1 MHFFRKTKMGWK
13 GFLCCANQEGSKKRP
28 PTAAETILDISR
40 CNLLEI
46 PNSEFDQDPE
56 ALQEI
61 DLSYNKIEELDP
73 ILMRCKNV
81 RVLNLS
87 DNQLRMI
94 NDQLASAFKNLRS
107 LNLAHNRFESIP
119 TLIGTFEYL
128 QSLDLSNNPIG
139 KILDGTITEVMTLKE
154 LRLNSCGLNFLPA
167 NIAKLTNLESLE
179 LRENNLEILPVT
191 IKLLT
196 KLKLLDIGRNNL
208 EVVQVEIGYL
218 FNLQELI
225 LDENILQDIAVVGD
239 LLNLRH
245 LDISANNLMGFPE
258 QLCNCSMLETLYGD
272 GNDFEEL
279 PESIGNWTHLTRLNL
294 NYVALKSLP
303 NSIGYLQALEEL
315 NILENYIESLPSTIG
330 FLRNLQVLV
339 AYDNRLKELP
349 NELASC
355 TKLTHLNVANNKL
368 SVLPDNIGYLKNL
381 RSLNLIGNY
390 LMYLPIS
397 LGLIQNLEGLWLSPY
412 QRTRKPHLE
421 RVEYENRIVLSSPLL
436 EQNYKPGGDG
446 EQLESIKS
454 TRSQTR
460 IQFDMSNGNS
470 EPDKQRADDDHAQL
484 KSPEQPHIF
493 RIPTPTQRERKRLE
507 KFAKTINA
515 ERKEKSFEIKEAV
528 VASTSPSSSTA
539 IYSNTP
545 RQRRSLDPEYI
556 ELSSSEFRPLCK
568 PPPYEIASRYS
579 KMSQSELEN
588 FKKMSNNNNPSYTSP
603 LLSPSHDDEC

>member
-1 MHFFRKTKMGWK
+1 MGWK
-13 GFLCCANQEGSKKRP
+13 FLCCAVNQESSKKRP
-28 PTAAETILDISR
+28 PITAETILDISR
-40 CNLLEI
+40 CNLIEI
-46 PNSEFDQDPE
+46 PNCEFDQDPE

-73 ILMRCKNV
+73 ILMRCRNV
-81 RVLNLS
+81 RILNLS

-94 NDQLASAFKNLRS
+94 NDQLSTAFKNLRS

-119 TLIGTFEYL
+119 TLVGTFEYL

-139 KILDGTITEVMTLKE
+139 KILDGTITEVLTLKE

-167 NIAKLTNLESLE
+167 NIAKLVNLESLE
-179 LRENNLEILPVT
+179 LRENNLETLPVT

-208 EVVQVEIGYL
+208 EVLQVEIGYL

-225 LDENILQDIAVVGD
+225 LDENILTEIAVVGD

-245 LDISANNLMGFPE
+245 LDISANTLMSFPE
-258 QLCNCSMLETLYGD
+258 EICNCSMLETLYGD
-272 GNDFEEL
+272 GNEFEQL
-279 PESIGNWTHLTRLNL
+279 PESIGNLTQLTRLNM
-294 NYVALKSLP
+294 NYVALKALP

-330 FLRNLQVLV
+330 FLRNLQVFV

-355 TKLTHLNVANNKL
+355 TSLTHLNVANNRL
-368 SVLPDNIGYLKNL
+368 EALPDNIGYLKNL

-397 LGLIQNLEGLWLSPY
+397 LGMISNLEGLWLSPY
-412 QRTRKPHLE
+412 QRTRRPNLE
-421 RVEYENRIVLSSPLL
+421 RVEYENGIVLSSPLL
-436 EQNYKPGGDG
+436 EQNYKPGGEG
-446 EQLESIKS
+446 EQPESFVS
-454 TRSQTR
+454 TRSQTK
-460 IQFDMSNGNS
+460 IHFEVINGND
-470 EPDKQRADDDHAQL
+470 EADTQKTDEGHPQL

-507 KFAKTINA
+507 KFAKSINA
-515 ERKEKSFEIKEAV
+515 ERKEKSFEIKEAI

-539 IYSNTP
+539 TYTNTP

-556 ELSSSEFRPLCK
+556 ELSSSEFRPLSR
-568 PPPYEIASRYS
+568 PPPYEIASKYS

-588 FKKMSNNNNPSYTSP
+588 FQKMSNNNNSSYAVSGHIP
-603 LLSPSHDDEC
+603 LLSSGLKNETVQ

>member
-1 MHFFRKTKMGWK
+1 MGFWK
-13 GFLCCANQEGSKKRP
+13 GLLCCAAVNQDGSKKRP
-28 PTAAETILDISR
+28 PINAETILDISR

-46 PNSEFDQDPE
+46 PFSEFDHDPE

-73 ILMRCKNV
+73 ILMRCRNV
-81 RVLNLS
+81 RILNLS
-87 DNQLRMI
+87 DNNLREI
-94 NDQLASAFKNLRS
+94 NDQLAIAFKNLRI

-119 TLIGTFEYL
+119 TLIGRTFEHL

-139 KILDGTITEVMTLKE
+139 KILDGTITEVLTLKE
-154 LRLNSCGLNFLPA
+154 LRLNSCNLNFLPA

-179 LRENNLEILPVT
+179 LRENNLETLPVT

-208 EVVQVEIGYL
+208 EVLQVEIGYL

-225 LDENILQDIAVVGD
+225 LDENILQDVAVVGD

-245 LDISANNLMGFPE
+245 LDISANNLMSFPE
-258 QLCNCSMLETLYGD
+258 EICNCSMLETLYGD
-272 GNDFEEL
+272 GNEFEEL
-279 PESIGNWTHLTRLNL
+279 PESIGNLIKLTRLNM

-303 NSIGYLQALEEL
+303 MSIGYLQALEEL
-315 NILENYIESLPSTIG
+315 NILENYIESLPTTIG
-330 FLRNLQVLV
+330 FLRNLQVFV

-355 TKLTHLNVANNKL
+355 TKLTHLNVANNRL
-368 SVLPDNIGYLKNL
+368 SALPDNIGYLKNL

-397 LGLIQNLEGLWLSPY
+397 LGMIQNLEGLWLSPY
-412 QRTRKPHLE
+412 QRTRRPNLE
-421 RVEYENRIVLSSPLL
+421 RVEYENGIVLSSPLL
-436 EQNYKPGGDG
+436 EQNYKPGGDS
-446 EQLESIKS
+446 EQLESFTS
-454 TRSQTR
+454 TRTQNKIHFELT
-460 IQFDMSNGNS
+460 NGTD
-470 EPDKQRADDDHAQL
+470 EADAQKADEDHPQL
-484 KSPEQPHIF
+484 KSPEQPLIF

-528 VASTSPSSSTA
+528 VASTSPSSSTMT
-539 IYSNTP
+539 YTNTP

-568 PPPYEIASRYS
+568 PPPYEFSVKYS
-579 KMSQSELEN
+579 KMTQSELEN
-588 FKKMSNNNNPSYTSP
+588 FQKMSNNNNTSHLP
-603 LLSPSHDDEC
+603 LLAQAPDEC